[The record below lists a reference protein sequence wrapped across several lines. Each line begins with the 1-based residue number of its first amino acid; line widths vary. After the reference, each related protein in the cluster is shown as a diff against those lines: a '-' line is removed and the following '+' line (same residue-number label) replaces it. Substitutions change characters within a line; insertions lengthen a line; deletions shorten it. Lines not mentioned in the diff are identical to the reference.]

1 MVIFVMINN
10 FQKLA
15 IFLFFLFSFNFTYS
29 QSCDSAN
36 GTCLN
41 SSLEID
47 KTKNLALNAT
57 NQLKLAINSVEEQI
71 DSLRNRHPFKVLGR
85 QLIVSLFL
93 IVFMWAVI
101 KNMLVKPVVNQI
113 FIDLIYP
120 CIILGL
126 IFTVLDQNLGQ
137 IIADSVQYV
146 TVLLT
151 SNVQSNGTSSE
162 IYAENLLKS
171 MLVIWS
177 APNTIDPFNL
187 GIEAAISFL
196 LKIVS
201 IFFIGSSIAVGLTY
215 LLIAKF
221 QIALA
226 IALGPIMIP
235 WVIWKPTEFIFTSW
249 LNFLLKSS
257 FVSLCVFSIESIL
270 RVSIVNLVNLSD
282 SVTQGVN
289 SAFVYGTVSLLS
301 LLFSLLI
308 SKSYDIGN
316 GLISGVS
323 SGFSK
328 VIPQF
333 K

>member
-1 MVIFVMINN
+1 MINN

>member
-1 MVIFVMINN
+1 MVIFEMINE
-10 FQKLA
+10 FKKFLF
-15 IFLFFLFSFNFTYS
+15 IFLLLSTFNCAFP
-29 QSCDSAN
+29 QSCDSTS

-41 SSLEID
+41 SIEEIG

-57 NQLKLAINSVEEQI
+57 NQLKLAINSLEDQI
-71 DSLRNRHPFKVLGR
+71 DSLRNRHPFNSLGR

-93 IVFMWAVI
+93 IVFMWTVI
-101 KNMLVKPVVNQI
+101 KNMLIKPVFSQI

-126 IFTVLDQNLGQ
+126 AFEVLDQNLGQ

-146 TVLLT
+146 TLLLT
-151 SNVQSNGTSSE
+151 SNSQSNGTSSE

-177 APNTIDPFNL
+177 APNTVDPFNL
-187 GIEAAISFL
+187 GIEAGISFL
-196 LKIVS
+196 LKIIS
-201 IFFIGSSIAVGLTY
+201 IFFIGSSIAIGLTY

-235 WVIWKPTEFIFTSW
+235 WAIWKPTEFIFTSW

-270 RVSIVNLVNLSD
+270 RVSIANLVNLSD

-308 SKSYDIGN
+308 SKSFEIGS

-323 SGFSK
+323 SGFRQISPVLK
-328 VIPQF
+328 
-333 K
+333 

>member
-10 FQKLA
+10 FQKLV
-15 IFLFFLFSFNFTYS
+15 IFFIFFFSFNFTYS

-41 SSLEID
+41 SSLEVD

-137 IIADSVQYV
+137 LIADSVQYV

-187 GIEAAISFL
+187 GIEAAISFV

>member
-15 IFLFFLFSFNFTYS
+15 IFFIFLFSFNFTYS
-29 QSCDSAN
+29 QSCDSAY

-41 SSLEID
+41 SSLEVD

-137 IIADSVQYV
+137 LIADSVQYV

>member
-1 MVIFVMINN
+1 MINN

-328 VIPQF
+328 VLPQF

>member
-1 MVIFVMINN
+1 MINN
-10 FQKLA
+10 FKNLV
-15 IFLFFLFSFNFTYS
+15 IFFIIFFSFNLSYA

-36 GTCLN
+36 SSCLN
-41 SSLEID
+41 SILEVD

-57 NQLKLAINSVEEQI
+57 NQLKLAINSVEDQI

-93 IVFMWAVI
+93 IVFMWTVI

-120 CIILGL
+120 FIILGL

-146 TVLLT
+146 TILLT

-201 IFFIGSSIAVGLTY
+201 IFIIGSSIAVGLTY

-328 VIPQF
+328 VLPQF

>member
-1 MVIFVMINN
+1 
-10 FQKLA
+10 
-15 IFLFFLFSFNFTYS
+15 
-29 QSCDSAN
+29 
-36 GTCLN
+36 
-41 SSLEID
+41 
-47 KTKNLALNAT
+47 
-57 NQLKLAINSVEEQI
+57 
-71 DSLRNRHPFKVLGR
+71 
-85 QLIVSLFL
+85 
-93 IVFMWAVI
+93 
-101 KNMLVKPVVNQI
+101 
-113 FIDLIYP
+113 
-120 CIILGL
+120 
-126 IFTVLDQNLGQ
+126 
-137 IIADSVQYV
+137 
-146 TVLLT
+146 
-151 SNVQSNGTSSE
+151 
-162 IYAENLLKS
+162 
-171 MLVIWS
+171 
-177 APNTIDPFNL
+177 
-187 GIEAAISFL
+187 
-196 LKIVS
+196 
-201 IFFIGSSIAVGLTY
+201 